1 MDIEI
6 RKLEDNEIPE
16 ALSLIW
22 EVFCEFEAPDYSQEG
37 IDEFRKVIDN
47 PEFIG
52 AIKFYGALEND
63 KIVGV
68 LAMRAP
74 QHITFFFV
82 KADYHGRGIGKK
94 LFNTMRQDYE
104 LQEFT
109 VNSSPYAVEIYRH
122 LGFIPT
128 DKEQITNGIR
138 YTPMVFR
145 ITGDGSKPLKNIK

>member
-1 MDIEI
+1 MDLEI
-6 RKLEDNEIPE
+6 RILENNEIPE
-16 ALSLIW
+16 ALSIVW
-22 EVFCEFEAPDYSQEG
+22 EVFCQFEAPEYSQEG
-37 IDEFRKVIDN
+37 IDEFRRAIDN

-52 AIKFYGALEND
+52 AMKFYGAIENG

-74 QHITFFFV
+74 QHISFFFV
-82 KADYHGRGIGKK
+82 KADHHGRGIGKK

-109 VNSSPYAVEIYRH
+109 VNSSPYAVDIYRR
-122 LGFIPT
+122 LGFTPT
-128 DKEQITNGIR
+128 DTEKITNGIR

-145 ITGDGSKPLKNIK
+145 V